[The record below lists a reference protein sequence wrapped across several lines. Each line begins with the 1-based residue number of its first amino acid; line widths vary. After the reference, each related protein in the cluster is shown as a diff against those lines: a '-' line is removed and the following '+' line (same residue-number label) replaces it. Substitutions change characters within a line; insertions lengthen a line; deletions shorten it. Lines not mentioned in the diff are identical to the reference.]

1 MESSDRER
9 VAAQV
14 PEEAAEVLGSRS
26 THGEAYK
33 NHKQIAEFWSTYLG
47 VDIAAHQ
54 VAQMMVLMKVSRQS
68 LGSIE
73 RDHYTDQCGYS
84 GIGWVCEAYEHLQ
97 EHGELPDPCD
107 EQATDMLTD
116 GSDHASDT
124 STDQNNQSPGGEDRG
139 PTLGPEVPAVTY
151 GNHTDIQ
158 GVGDVG
164 GTNDD
169 SAQNAA
175 DGMTAEQLLRR
186 VARPLASLTS
196 EHIEVE
202 GVRSMSGD
210 TWAFG
215 DDVSVTVLEP
225 KPVKD
230 LAAAM
235 RYAEIEYLALS
246 EPEKIDFD
254 VGKVAHHP
262 IGHGQWKTEIGA
274 SQECVHQFSAMSQVS
289 KVKKR
294 ETKYVS
300 REDL

>member
-1 MESSDRER
+1 MSRLSDRER

-97 EHGELPDPCD
+97 EHGELPESCD

-116 GSDHASDT
+116 ESGHAPDMP
-124 STDQNNQSPGGEDRG
+124 TDEQSQGLGGKNPDQQVPGCPGA
-139 PTLGPEVPAVTY
+139 TLG
-151 GNHTDIQ
+151 
-158 GVGDVG
+158 DVAA
-164 GTNDD
+164 TTDD
-169 SAQNAA
+169 SSRDAA
-175 DGMTAEQLLRR
+175 DGMTAKQLLRR
-186 VARPLASLTS
+186 VARPLASLTNK
-196 EHIEVE
+196 HIEVE
-202 GVRSMSGD
+202 GVKSMSGD
-210 TWAFG
+210 KHCFS
-215 DDVSVTVLEP
+215 DNVSVTIVEP
-225 KPVKD
+225 KPVED

-235 RYAEIEYLALS
+235 RYAEIEFLDLS
-246 EPEKIDFD
+246 EPEQIDFD
-254 VGKVAHHP
+254 KGVAGHCPMGERSWDGKTGVDP
-262 IGHGQWKTEIGA
+262 K
-274 SQECVHQFSAMSQVS
+274 SVHQFCASSEVS
-289 KVKKR
+289 KVKFSNP
-294 ETKYVS
+294 KYVS

>member
-1 MESSDRER
+1 MSRLSDRER

-33 NHKQIAEFWSTYLG
+33 NHKQIADFWSTYLG

-73 RDHYTDQCGYS
+73 RDHYTDQAGYS
-84 GIGWVCEAYEHLQ
+84 GIGWACEAYDYLQ
-97 EHGELPDPCD
+97 EYGELPESCD
-107 EQATDMLTD
+107 EQASDMLTD
-116 GSDHASDT
+116 EQSQGGNDPDT
-124 STDQNNQSPGGEDRG
+124 QVPENTRTYRRDDPA
-139 PTLGPEVPAVTY
+139 LGA
-151 GNHTDIQ
+151 
-158 GVGDVG
+158 VG

-169 SAQNAA
+169 SAHDAA

-225 KPVKD
+225 KPVED

-246 EPEKIDFD
+246 APEEIDFD

-289 KVKKR
+289 EVKKR